1 MRKSDRHHW
10 PSIFS
15 YPRPPQTPI
24 HPRWRTVARV
34 AIASVVVYL
43 LWGAF
48 PDRSFEISKLRGLTP
63 DQVIA
68 RLGEP
73 TSRSR
78 GEGDGKLFFGY
89 QDWRWREFR
98 YGVVFRHGHV
108 VKVTVNGK

>member
-1 MRKSDRHHW
+1 MKKPDRHHR
-10 PSIFS
+10 PSVFS

-63 DQVIA
+63 RQVI
-68 RLGEP
+68 
-73 TSRSR
+73 TQF
-78 GEGDGKLFFGY
+78 GKPRMKWWGAGNLFFLY
-89 QDWRWREFR
+89 DDSWRWRAFR
-98 YGVVFRHGHV
+98 YSIIFKGGHV
-108 VKVTVNGK
+108 VKVSVGEL